1 MAILSSP
8 LSQAASRKPG
18 NPKKP
23 GSTKK
28 KAGSAR
34 GRSDERSAFG
44 FLRTALGKPMTS
56 YHLVLAASG
65 LLLALGMMMV
75 LSASSVYAYIHT
87 GDSYYFVKRQVVFL
101 IAGMGAAWFIAKS
114 SPGRLRVLAWVG
126 LAGSLVLLVLTY
138 TPLGVNINGNRN
150 WVEFGSSLFRLQPS
164 EFAKLA
170 MIIWSADVLA
180 RKYKLLDQP
189 RHLLIPFLPVNALLI
204 LLVVFQGDVGTA
216 VVMAGILVGMLW
228 IIGAPLRIFVG
239 LLIASGAGLVGM
251 ILTSPNRMERF
262 VAFLNPAADQAGTNL
277 QQTVAGYALASGGWW
292 GLGLGGSRQKWGGL
306 PEAHTDFVFAVI
318 GEELGLFGSLSV
330 LALFLVLGYTG
341 IRIALRSDDNFSRY
355 CAAGVTAWFLG
366 QALINLG
373 CVLRLLPVAGVPLPL
388 VSYGGSALLANL
400 LALGLLLACARNEPA
415 ARKVLGKGRKAKA
428 RMTTV
433 VGSRRG

>member
-8 LSQAASRKPG
+8 HPQADSKKSGRTKRK
-18 NPKKP
+18 
-23 GSTKK
+23 S
-28 KAGSAR
+28 GSAR
-34 GRSDERSAFG
+34 DRSDERPTFG

-87 GDSYYFVKRQVVFL
+87 GDSYYFVKRQVLFL
-101 IAGMGAAWFIAKS
+101 AVGLAAAWFIAKS
-114 SPGRLRVLAWVG
+114 PPGRLRVLAWVG
-126 LAGSLVLLVLTY
+126 LAGSLMLLVLTY
-138 TPLGVNINGNRN
+138 TPLGVDINGNRN

-164 EFAKLA
+164 EFAKLS

-216 VVMAGILVGMLW
+216 VVMGGIMVGVLW
-228 IIGAPLRIFVG
+228 IVGAPLRIFVG
-239 LLIASGAGLVGM
+239 LLIAGGAGLVAM
-251 ILTSPNRMERF
+251 ILSSPNRVERF

-318 GEELGLFGSLSV
+318 GEELGLLGSLSV

-355 CAAGVTAWFLG
+355 SAAGVTAWFLG

-415 ARKVLGKGRKAKA
+415 ARKVLGKGRKPKA